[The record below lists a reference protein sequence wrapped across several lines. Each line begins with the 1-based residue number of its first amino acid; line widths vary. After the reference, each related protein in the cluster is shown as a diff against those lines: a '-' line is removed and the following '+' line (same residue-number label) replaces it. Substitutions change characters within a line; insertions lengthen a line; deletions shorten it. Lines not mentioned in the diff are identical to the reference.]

1 MGKKGL
7 IGVSIVGGVCLI
19 GLLAWSL
26 IFLSSNQ
33 KKKGTE
39 ISVVSESSEKTTSS
53 TQENRTALQED
64 GIEMVDSDV
73 QELEKKEGKGD
84 AAETVSSKK
93 KNHNENDTSVGKGDN
108 SKKNGTSGRQSAQ
121 NNSSSGDKKKNS
133 KNNNKDNKNSSGGK
147 NGSSG
152 SGSNAN
158 NNSNS
163 SNTNSSSTNSSG
175 NGVGSSDNSQSSQ
188 SGQSQNNNTDGIHK
202 SVVDGLTITSEQAD
216 CTVSGS
222 TATIKKA
229 GTYTLTG
236 TLSNGQV
243 IVDTEKTSKVVI
255 ICKSMSL
262 NCSHTAPFYV
272 KSADE
277 VTLQLAAGTTN
288 SITDG
293 ASYTFSA
300 ADKEPDAAC
309 FSEEDLTIE
318 GSGTLVVTGQYQDGI
333 ASKNDIK
340 VKEGTV
346 QVTAADDGI
355 RGKDGIKISGGNVK
369 VISQSHGFKTTENLQ
384 AAKGMVEI
392 EGGSVHL
399 DTVGDGIHA
408 TNQIKVSGGSTYID
422 AKNEGLDTDSSFL
435 MTGGTMVIDGP
446 KSSNRSM
453 FDCAKGAVVNGGTF
467 FAVGSS
473 PLAKSLGSSSSQ
485 NTLFYKAP
493 SEQETDTTVKIMNT
507 AGKTVYQHKVT
518 RKYQCVVYSAPELG
532 KGNYSVYCDSV
543 KLGNCKVD

>member
-7 IGVSIVGGVCLI
+7 IGVSIAGGVCLI
-19 GLLAWSL
+19 GLLAWSC
-26 IFLSSNQ
+26 IFMSTGQ
-33 KKKGTE
+33 EKKTAQVAV
-39 ISVVSESSEKTTSS
+39 SSESSDKAISS
-53 TQENRTALQED
+53 DQEDGTALQED
-64 GIEMVDSDV
+64 ETGTIDSDA
-73 QELEKKEGKGD
+73 QDLELNEGKGD
-84 AAETVSSKK
+84 SAEEVSSKK
-93 KNHNENDTSVGKGDN
+93 KDSAGKDTSIGKGDN
-108 SKKNGTSGRQSAQ
+108 STKNGTSGKKTDQ

-133 KNNNKDNKNSSGGK
+133 KSNSKNSKDSSNGK
-147 NGSSG
+147 NGG
-152 SGSNAN
+152 AGTGSNAGN
-158 NNSNS
+158 NSNNSNS
-163 SNTNSSSTNSSG
+163 SNTNSSSTNSSD
-175 NGVGSSDNSQSSQ
+175 NGSGGSNSSQSSQ
-188 SGQSQNNNTDGIHK
+188 NGQNQKDNSYK
-202 SVVDGLTITSEQAD
+202 SVVDGLTITSEQAE
-216 CTVSGS
+216 CSVSGS

-236 TLSNGQV
+236 KLSNGQV

-255 ICKSMSL
+255 ICQSMSL

-277 VTLQLAAGTTN
+277 VTLQLVAGTTN

-293 ASYTFSA
+293 ASYTFSTA
-300 ADKEPDAAC
+300 AKEPDAAC

-318 GSGTLVVTGQYQDGI
+318 GSGTLIVTGQYQDGI

-340 VKEGTV
+340 IKQGTV

-355 RGKDGIKISGGNVK
+355 RGKDGIEISGGSVK
-369 VISQSHGFKTTENLQ
+369 VISQSHGLKTTETLQ
-384 AAKGMVEI
+384 ASKGMVEI

-446 KSSNRSM
+446 KSSNHAI
-453 FDCAKGAVVNGGTF
+453 FDCTRGAVVNGGTF

-473 PLAKSLGSSSSQ
+473 AITKSLGSSGSQ
-485 NTLFYKAP
+485 KALFYKAP
-493 SEQETDTTVKIMNT
+493 SEQETDTAVKILN
-507 AGKTVYQHKVT
+507 ASGKTMYQHKVT
-518 RKYQCVVYSAPELG
+518 RKYQCVIYSAPDLV
-532 KGNYSVYCDSV
+532 KGNYSIYCDSV
-543 KLGNCKVD
+543 KLGICKVD